1 MGGVR
6 ASDNQAVRLGPLAQ
20 IGCALSR
27 LCWHWRGTSHPV
39 AAERKRERR
48 DTSTSASASAS
59 AHLSGCKRN
68 RAHRRVDRVED
79 ASDEHWPED
88 EGDVWILRTHPM
100 QLVEP
105 QVGPRRRIVEE
116 AFDGHGPRGM
126 LIPRPLRSG
135 ANPLGNP
142 NGGKS
147 TTARSKAIGP
157 SIVHRKSA
165 AVTLTNKPPYEVR
178 RDLKQ
183 I

>member
-6 ASDNQAVRLGPLAQ
+6 PSGSQAVRFGPLAQ
-20 IGCALSR
+20 VCCALSR
-27 LCWHWRGTSHPV
+27 LCWHWRGLSHPV
-39 AAERKRERR
+39 AAKRERER
-48 DTSTSASASAS
+48 RATSASASAS
-59 AHLSGCKRN
+59 ASAHISGSKRN

-105 QVGPRRRIVEE
+105 KVGPRRRIVEE

-147 TTARSKAIGP
+147 TRANNPQQGNRSIDGP
-157 SIVHRKSA
+157 SM
-165 AVTLTNKPPYEVR
+165 VR
-178 RDLKQ
+178 CGRVDE
-183 I
+183 